1 MTVIISINEFGTK
14 HNFHISGIN
23 EGNNETYYKDF
34 GLGEKQSMNHH
45 FDSLYLNAIKFDKK
59 ITLIKI

>member
-34 GLGEKQSMNHH
+34 GFLGK
-45 FDSLYLNAIKFDKK
+45 IKHESPF
-59 ITLIKI
+59 